1 MIGTMNI
8 DVATVTA
15 YSATNSVILSKNVKY
30 DGGFTPI
37 FRRKPKK
44 IVHAA
49 ARIMN
54 QSRSAPTGS

>member
-15 YSATNSVILSKNVKY
+15 YNAANSAILSKNVKY
-30 DGGFTPI
+30 DGGFTAI
-37 FRRKPKK
+37 LRRKPKK
-44 IVHAA
+44 IVHPA

-54 QSRSAPTGS
+54 QSMSAPTGS